1 MAVLKAFKA
10 IRPTPEL
17 ASKIAALPYDVM
29 NTMEAR
35 KEVKGNPYS
44 FLHVDKAEIDLD
56 PSVDIYDKKVYEKAK
71 ENLNMMLEKG
81 WLIKDKQERLYIYK
95 QVMVEHE
102 QIGLVG
108 CVSVDDYINN
118 NIKKHENTRAD
129 KEQDRINHVKY
140 CNANTGPIFLMY
152 KEEKEVNEIIKG
164 WIRDNLPV
172 YDFTSEDG
180 INHFVWT
187 IENQDIIDKLI
198 CLFKNIDSLYIAD
211 GHHRAASAVKVAM
224 MKREENPSYTGEEE
238 FNYFLG
244 VLFPHNQLK
253 IMDYNRVV
261 KDLNGYDTDTF
272 LEKVGE
278 KFVVERYDGKGQ
290 YKPERKHVF
299 GMYLNNRWYKLTAK
313 EGTFNDKSTLESLDV
328 SILQN
333 NLLSPI
339 LGIKDPRTDER
350 IDFVGGIRGLDE
362 LEKRVEEGMAV
373 AFSLYPTSVED
384 LMKIADQGK
393 VMPPKSTWFEPKLR
407 SGLFIHEL
415 E

>member
-1 MAVLKAFKA
+1 MVVLKAFKA
-10 IRPTPEL
+10 IRPAPEL

-29 NTMEAR
+29 DTMEAR
-35 KEVKGNPYS
+35 KEVEGNPYS

-56 PSVDIYDKKVYEKAK
+56 PSIDIYDKRVYEKAR
-71 ENLNMMLEKG
+71 ENLNMMIEKG
-81 WLIKDKQERLYIYK
+81 WFIKDDQERLYIYK
-95 QVMVEHE
+95 QVMGERE

-108 CVSVDDYINN
+108 CISVDDYINN
-118 NIKKHENTRAD
+118 KIKKHENTRTD

-152 KEEKEVNEIIKG
+152 KAKEEIDEIING
-164 WIRDNLPV
+164 WIRDNRPV
-172 YDFTSEDG
+172 YDFTSDDG
-180 INHFVWT
+180 IKHIVWV

-198 CLFKNIDSLYIAD
+198 CLFKDVDSLYIAD

-224 MKREENPSYTGEEE
+224 MKREENPSYSGEEE

-244 VLFPHNQLK
+244 VLFPYDQLQ
-253 IMDYNRVV
+253 IMAYNRVV
-261 KDLNGYDTDTF
+261 KDLNGYDVDTF

-278 KFVVERYDGKGQ
+278 KFVVEKYEGEEQ
-290 YKPERKHVF
+290 YYPERKHAF

-313 EGTFNDKSTLESLDV
+313 EGTFNDNNAVESLDV

-333 NLLSPI
+333 NILDPI
-339 LGIKDPRTDER
+339 LGIKDPRKDER
-350 IDFVGGIRGLDE
+350 IEFIGGIRGLEE

-373 AFSLYPTSVED
+373 AFALYPTSVED
-384 LMKIADQGK
+384 LIKIADEGK

-407 SGLFIHEL
+407 SGLFIHDL

>member
-10 IRPTPEL
+10 VRPIAEL
-17 ASKIAALPYDVM
+17 ASQIAALPYDVM
-29 NTMEAR
+29 NSQEARMEA
-35 KEVKGNPYS
+35 GNNPYS

-56 PSVDIYDKKVYEKAK
+56 QSIDIHDKRVYEKARD
-71 ENLNMMLEKG
+71 NLNMMMEKG
-81 WLIKDKQERLYIYK
+81 WLMKDKQDMLYIYK
-95 QVMVEHE
+95 QVMDGNE
-102 QIGLVG
+102 QVGLVG

-118 NIKKHENTRAD
+118 RIKKHENTRAD

-152 KEEKEVNEIIKG
+152 KAEEGVNEIIEHWMKNNSP
-164 WIRDNLPV
+164 I

-180 INHFVWT
+180 IGHMVWT
-187 IENQDIIDKLI
+187 IEDQRVIDKLI
-198 CLFKNIDSLYIAD
+198 YLFQNIDNLYIAD

-261 KDLNGYDTDTF
+261 KDLNNYTIEEF
-272 LEKVGE
+272 IEKVKE
-278 KFVVERYDGKGQ
+278 NFIVEEYTDKGQ
-290 YKPERKHVF
+290 YKPGKKHDF
-299 GMYLNNRWYKLTAK
+299 GMYLNHRWYKLTAK
-313 EGTFNDKSTLESLDV
+313 EGAYDDKDVVGSLDV
-328 SILQN
+328 SILQD
-333 NLLSPI
+333 NLLNPI
-339 LGIKDPRTDER
+339 LGIKDPRTDDR
-350 IDFVGGIRGLDE
+350 IDFVGGIRGLGE

-384 LMKIADQGK
+384 LMRIADLGK